1 MTANAYL
8 MLVIAV
14 FLGFAGVL
22 AYTDFIGRDL
32 RRKHEETIRAA
43 VSPGST
49 AH

>member
-32 RRKHEETIRAA
+32 RRKQAATIRTAL
-43 VSPGST
+43 SPDST